1 MKLPASY
8 LLRLMPC
15 FLLLVALQ
23 EPVLAGR
30 LEPENQESPG
40 QAVSSSLPLKASG
53 YAQLLFTARKDEA
66 DSFSVRRAR
75 LSLDGRILKKLS
87 FKVQADLTRSP
98 VLLDA
103 LAEVLLDEKFNLRAG
118 QFLVPFSLE
127 STTSAGRLLTI
138 NRSRVVDLLAPGR
151 DNNSTGR
158 DLGLVAFGRISI
170 FQYSLG
176 LVNGAGINRK
186 DDNSRKDF
194 AGRLTASPGRGLR
207 LGLSVYN
214 GRRFDTTAATNLA
227 RNRFGLEVNWDFRL
241 FHLWAEY
248 IEGRDDL
255 TKKYGWYVQTAFDFK
270 PETYQLV
277 LKLDHF
283 DPDRSLPGNSTT
295 VFTAGANWFLSPA
308 SKLQANFEY
317 HRREAEPDRKV
328 LLLHLQVGF

>member
-1 MKLPASY
+1 MKLPRFFWLK
-8 LLRLMPC
+8 LLTC
-15 FLLLVALQ
+15 FIILVAFQ
-23 EPVLAGR
+23 ETVLAGT
-30 LEPENQESPG
+30 LEPENLESPG
-40 QAVSSSLPLKASG
+40 QAVSCSLHLKPSG
-53 YAQLLFTARKDEA
+53 YAQLLFTARNDET
-66 DSFSVRRAR
+66 DTFWVRRAR
-75 LSLDGRILKKLS
+75 FSLDGRILKKLS

-98 VLLDA
+98 ALLDA

-127 STTSAGRLLTI
+127 STTSVGRLMTV
-138 NRSRVVDLLAPGR
+138 NRSRVVDLLTPGR

-158 DLGLVAFGRISI
+158 DLGLAAFGRISI

-176 LVNGAGINRK
+176 LVNGAGINKK

-194 AGRLTASPGRGLR
+194 AGRLTASPGWGLR

-214 GRRFDTTAATNLA
+214 GRRFDSTASANPV
-227 RNRFGLEVNWDFRL
+227 RNRFGLEVSWECRL

-255 TKKYGWYVQTAFDFK
+255 TEKYGWYIQATFDLK

-283 DPDRSLPGNSTT
+283 DPDRSLPGPSST
-295 VFTAGANWFLSPA
+295 VCTAGANWFLSPA

-317 HRREAEPDRKV
+317 HRREAEPDYKV